1 MKEDLN
7 DLSTVQLLRLAQQQK
22 LEKEQAPNQS
32 APMKMHAA
40 YQNFLRHLVHVGLCD
55 TSEIVMLSGIQQRNN
70 GDLSDEMQP
79 SSPQAADSEK
89 RSRMSMD
96 SLIAGGGDVQ
106 EQQQQQKQQQQN
118 LSDANLEQQKQKMEE
133 HLRKLGGDLDL
144 LQNNNGKSPVSAMGS
159 TGRSL
164 SPQSTKSSTAGGK
177 VGSGG
182 NSKSARDGGRG
193 ERSSP
198 PASTASVTRG
208 NASPIDDLS
217 EKERLE
223 RKRKTT
229 DGGGSE
235 REAS

>member
-1 MKEDLN
+1 VN
-7 DLSTVQLLRLAQQQK
+7 ALSTVQLLRLVQQQK
-22 LEKEQAPNQS
+22 LEREQAPDQS
-32 APMKMHAA
+32 APKMKMHAA
-40 YQNFLRHLVHVGLCD
+40 YQNLLRHLVHVGLCD

-79 SSPQAADSEK
+79 SSPQAPDSEK

-96 SLIAGGGDVQ
+96 SSIAGGGDVQ
-106 EQQQQQKQQQQN
+106 EQQQKKKQQQQQN
-118 LSDANLEQQKQKMEE
+118 LPDANLEQQKQKMDE

-144 LQNNNGKSPVSAMGS
+144 LQTNGRSPVSAMGS

-164 SPQSTKSSTAGGK
+164 SPQSTKSSSAGGK

-217 EKERLE
+217 ETERME

-229 DGGGSE
+229 DDGGSE